1 MIRKQEEEAPEVP
14 TAALVQLIHTQ
25 RSSMSTRQRVEGIQ
39 RLLSRAAESR
49 RGARFSARSLA
60 ALALAVGVLVVGVVF
75 AVSGVRGRLATTS
88 ALSYAVDDGH
98 VAKGG
103 GIEADSSN
111 PPRLRFSDGT
121 EVLLGPKT
129 KAALRSVDSR
139 GARLSLVEG
148 SARVDV
154 VHKPAAS
161 WLIDAGPFVVV
172 VTGTAFTVQW
182 NPIDEEFDLKMER
195 GTVEVS
201 GPLSDG
207 AISLRSGQRLVVRVR
222 QRETLIRDADDV
234 PAKLD
239 PEDKPSEPPAS
250 PVNVGA
256 AEVEVSAATAPAHSG
271 QAAGDRVID
280 RATDH
285 WSVELARGEFEA
297 IVQQAERRGLDA
309 SLAEASSVDL
319 AALADAARYGR
330 HDDVARR
337 ALLAQRRRYP
347 ASGAAR
353 DASFLLGR
361 LEETR
366 HDVAGAVEW
375 FDRYLTESPLGTYAS
390 EALGRKMVLIQQ
402 LYGDGR
408 ARPVAKEYLGRFSQG
423 TYAARARALA
433 REQ

>member
-1 MIRKQEEEAPEVP
+1 MIRRKQEEEVP
-14 TAALVQLIHTQ
+14 AIPSAALVQLIHEQ
-25 RSSMSTRQRVEGIQ
+25 RGSMSTRQRTLGGQ
-39 RLLSRAAESR
+39 RLLARAAEGR
-49 RGARFSARSLA
+49 RGAHFSVRVLA
-60 ALALAVGVLVVGVVF
+60 GLALAIAVLVVVF
-75 AVSGVRGRLATTS
+75 AVNGARGRLATTS

-98 VAKGG
+98 VVRGG
-103 GIEADSSN
+103 GIEADSSS

-121 EVLLGPKT
+121 EVLLGQKT
-129 KAALRSVDSR
+129 KAALRSVDSH

-148 SARVDV
+148 SAHVDV

-161 WLIDAGPFVVV
+161 WLFDAGPFVVV

-182 NPIDEEFDLKMER
+182 TPIDEEFDLKMER

-207 AISLRSGQRLVVRVR
+207 AISLRSGQHLVVRVR

-234 PAKLD
+234 VAKPAG
-239 PEDKPSEPPAS
+239 PGDKPSEPAAS
-250 PVNVGA
+250 PA
-256 AEVEVSAATAPAHSG
+256 ASTPPHSS
-271 QAAGDRVID
+271 QAAGDRVTEKD
-280 RATDH
+280 
-285 WSVELARGEFEA
+285 WSVQVARGEFES

-337 ALLAQRRRYP
+337 ALLAQRRRFP

-361 LEETR
+361 LEEAR
-366 HDVAGAVEW
+366 HDLAGAVEW

-402 LYGDGR
+402 LYGDER
-408 ARPVAKEYLGRFSQG
+408 ARPVADEYLGRFSQG

-433 REQ
+433 RTQ

>member
-1 MIRKQEEEAPEVP
+1 MIRRKQEGEVEIP
-14 TAALVQLIHTQ
+14 SVALAQLIHEQ
-25 RSSMSTRQRVEGIQ
+25 RGSMSTRQRVEGGQ
-39 RLLSRAAESR
+39 RLLARAAESR
-49 RGARFSARSLA
+49 RGARFSMRVLA
-60 ALALAVGVLVVGVVF
+60 GAALAVGVLVVVL
-75 AVSGVRGRLATTS
+75 AVNGARERLATTS

-103 GIEADSSN
+103 GIEADSSS

-121 EVLLGPKT
+121 EVLLGPRT
-129 KAALRSVDSR
+129 KAALRSVDGH
-139 GARLSLVEG
+139 GARVSLVEG
-148 SARVDV
+148 SAHVDV

-161 WLIDAGPFVVV
+161 WLFDAGPFVVV
-172 VTGTAFTVQW
+172 VTGTAFTVRW
-182 NPIDEEFDLKMER
+182 TPIDEEFDLKMER

-207 AISLRSGQRLVVRVR
+207 AISLRSGQHLVVRVR

-234 PAKLD
+234 AAKPAD
-239 PEDKPSEPPAS
+239 PEDKPAEPAAPPA
-250 PVNVGA
+250 NIGA
-256 AEVEVSAATAPAHSG
+256 ADGEVSAAIAPPHSS
-271 QAAGDRVID
+271 QAAGDRV
-280 RATDH
+280 TKKN
-285 WSVELARGEFEA
+285 WSVQLARGEFES
-297 IVQQAERRGLDA
+297 IVQQAERQGLDA
-309 SLAEASSVDL
+309 SLEEASSVDL

-337 ALLAQRRRYP
+337 ALLAQRRRFP

-361 LEETR
+361 LEEAR

-402 LYGDGR
+402 LYGDDR
-408 ARPVAKEYLGRFSQG
+408 ARPVANEYLGRFSQG

-433 REQ
+433 RAE